1 MTDREQLK
9 KLYEDDGLK
18 MEQIADRL
26 GVSRSTVRYQLIQ
39 AGIPL
44 HERQAIERDE
54 VKKLYE
60 GGLSPYQI
68 AQELGHSQ
76 AGIRLVIKEMGLK
89 TRNMHE
95 SHLRRTEEAFG
106 FVPTK
111 ERIEK
116 VMKENGYNAA
126 AAADA
131 LGVKY
136 PTLYSYLR
144 KFGIVSRG
152 VRVAGEASSFAKAKM
167 VLRAEKEA
175 VLQSL
180 DIRSCQICGEERA
193 FEMAHIYSNRTGGP
207 MVKENILI
215 LCPTHHTL
223 FDAGRLFKG
232 EFSRIKAKVR
242 AAEKLYKFRLPHY
255 GEW

>member
-1 MTDREQLK
+1 MIDRTQLK
-9 KLYEDDGLK
+9 KMYEDDGLK

-44 HERQAIERDE
+44 TERALIDRDE

-68 AQELGHSQ
+68 AQETGHSQ
-76 AGIRLVIKEMGLK
+76 AGIRLVVKDLGLK

-95 SHLRRTEEAFG
+95 SHLHRTEEAFG

-116 VMKENGYNAA
+116 VMKENDYNAA
-126 AAADA
+126 SAADA

-136 PTLYSYLR
+136 PTLYGYLR
-144 KFGIVSRG
+144 KFGIQSKG

-175 VLQSL
+175 LLQSI
-180 DIRSCQICGEERA
+180 DIRACEICAESRV
-193 FEMAHIYSNRTGGP
+193 FEIAHIYANRHGGP
-207 MVKENILI
+207 IEKENILI

-223 FDAGRLFKG
+223 LDQGKLSKA
-232 EFSRIKAKVR
+232 EFTKVKAKVR
-242 AAEKLYKFRLPHY
+242 VAEKKYKFKIY
-255 GEW
+255 EEW

>member
-1 MTDREQLK
+1 MVDREQLK

-18 MEQIADRL
+18 MEQIADKL

-39 AGIPL
+39 AGVPL
-44 HERQAIERDE
+44 HGLQTIDRAE
-54 VKKLYE
+54 VRKLYE
-60 GGLSPYQI
+60 GGLSPCQI

-76 AGIRLVIKEMGLK
+76 AGIRLVVKEMGIR

-95 SHLRRTEEAFG
+95 SHLHRTEDAFG

-111 ERIEK
+111 ERLEK
-116 VMKENGYNAA
+116 VMKENDFNAA

-136 PTLYSYLR
+136 QTLYSYLR
-144 KFGIVSRG
+144 KLGIKSKG
-152 VRVAGEASSFAKAKM
+152 VRTAGKSSSFAKARM

-175 VLQSL
+175 LLQSIN
-180 DIRSCQICGEERA
+180 IRRCEICNEDRV
-193 FEMAHIYSNRTGGP
+193 FELAHIYPNRNDGP
-207 MVKENILI
+207 MVKENVLM
-215 LCPTHHTL
+215 LCPTDHTL
-223 FDAGRLFKG
+223 FDQGKLTKS
-232 EFSRIKAKVR
+232 EFLQIKDKVR
-242 AAEKLYKFRLPHY
+242 AAEKKYKFHFPFY